1 MGAINVVALQA
12 VPNVLARQCGHRPVI
27 TLADH
32 LLSDLILP
40 LDPFQLWVGGDAVV
54 QDDYGEIQGLK
65 AVARQR
71 A

>member
-12 VPNVLARQCGHRPVI
+12 VPEVFTRQCGHRPVI

-40 LDPFQLWVGGDAVV
+40 LGPFHLWVGGDAVV

-65 AVARQR
+65 AVARQI

>member
-1 MGAINVVALQA
+1 M
-12 VPNVLARQCGHRPVI
+12 I

-65 AVARQR
+65 AVAHQP